1 MIAELEG
8 LEKKLSDALAQKEN
22 LTEQIDPHRREE
34 VKLGQETSGDDDVM
48 FKRTLTKWMLRELAT
63 RK

>member
-34 VKLGQETSGDDDVM
+34 VKLGQETSGDDDVIV
-48 FKRTLTKWMLRELAT
+48 
-63 RK
+63 